1 MPIYFQQT
9 AIGYV
14 AIAEQNARITN
25 VYFQSEKIP
34 NLNIKNTPVLEQA
47 FLQLN
52 AYLAGE
58 LTEFSLPL
66 APKGTVFMQRVWQ
79 ALLAIPYGTTA
90 SYKEVAIAINQPK
103 AVRAV
108 GMANAKNPIPIFI
121 PCHRVI
127 GSDGQLV
134 GYSGGNG
141 LATKE
146 FLLNLECFLKRK
158 VC

>member
-1 MPIYFQQT
+1 MSIYFQQT

-34 NLNIKNTPVLEQA
+34 NVNIENTPVLEQA

-90 SYKEVAIAINQPK
+90 SYKEIAIAINQPK

-127 GSDGQLV
+127 GSNGQLV

-146 FLLNLECFLKRK
+146 FLLNLECFFKIL
-158 VC
+158 

>member
-1 MPIYFQQT
+1 MSIYFQQT

-14 AIAEQNARITN
+14 VIAEQNARITN

-34 NLNIKNTPVLEQA
+34 NVNIENTPVLEQA

-66 APKGTVFMQRVWQ
+66 APNGTVFMQRVWQ

-90 SYKEVAIAINQPK
+90 SYKEIAIAINQPK

-127 GSDGQLV
+127 GSNGQLV

-146 FLLNLECFLKRK
+146 FLLNLECLFKIL
-158 VC
+158 